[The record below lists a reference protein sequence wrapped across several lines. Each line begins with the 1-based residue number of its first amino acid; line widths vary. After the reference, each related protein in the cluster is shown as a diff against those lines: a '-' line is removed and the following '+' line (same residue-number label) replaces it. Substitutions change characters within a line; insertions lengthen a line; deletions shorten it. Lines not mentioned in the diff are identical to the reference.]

1 MSQEAL
7 LKPTGPQSH
16 QYITPYPPFK
26 TTNSYTMSH
35 LCGRADSEAV
45 LENVASR
52 KPALLGR
59 SSQPNTHLPPSL
71 LTDAQPLVAPVLS
84 APKAHYPGP
93 FTAWGPRSYFR
104 EGGAEYVGGIN

>member
-1 MSQEAL
+1 MNQQAL

-16 QYITPYPPFK
+16 QDITPSRLFK
-26 TTNSYTMSH
+26 TINSYTVLH

-52 KPALLGR
+52 KPALLGP

-71 LTDAQPLVAPVLS
+71 LTDTQPLVAPVLS

-93 FTAWGPRSYFR
+93 FTAWGPRSYFS
-104 EGGAEYVGGIN
+104 EGGAEYVAGIN